1 MYQAVWLKKLQT
13 KNLSFNSVL
22 SALLE
27 ETILNN
33 AMQKML
39 VLTTLCKF
47 SVQYENENTLPNVSI
62 FVTDL

>member
-1 MYQAVWLKKLQT
+1 MYQTVWLKKLHAI
-13 KNLSFNSVL
+13 NLSFNIVL

-27 ETILNN
+27 EIILNN

-47 SVQYENENTLPNVSI
+47 SVQYKNENTLPNVII